1 MAVIEQTDVPITTTR
16 AANGDTCD
24 LHLLYLHGYG
34 TAVKVPIA
42 VLEGAADFFTIGLAE
57 IVLSPTESLSRN
69 EKKPVW
75 FCFKNDSLTSVT
87 VASSQTETVTAS
99 SPPAAAPAEPPEIAA
114 PANSPAAAPTPAAS
128 SPGA

>member
-1 MAVIEQTDVPITTTR
+1 MAVIEQTDVPVTTTK
-16 AANGDTCD
+16 AANGESCD

-87 VASSQTETVTAS
+87 VASSQTETAAASSSPGVTPNEPSVTAPSAS
-99 SPPAAAPAEPPEIAA
+99 SAAATP
-114 PANSPAAAPTPAAS
+114 APTP
-128 SPGA
+128 SPQGT